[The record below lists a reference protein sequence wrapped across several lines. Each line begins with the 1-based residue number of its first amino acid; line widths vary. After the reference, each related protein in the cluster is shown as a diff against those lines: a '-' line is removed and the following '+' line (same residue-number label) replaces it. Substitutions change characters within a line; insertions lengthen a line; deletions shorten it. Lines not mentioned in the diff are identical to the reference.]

1 MVARL
6 LCLLVLLCACALP
19 AAAAKRIA
27 LVIGNGSYKDAP
39 LKNPVN
45 DARAMAE
52 ALKGQGFEVILKQ
65 NGTKIEMER
74 VVADFGEKLG
84 EGDTA
89 LFYYAGHGMQVN
101 GRNFLIPTDAQI
113 TSEQR
118 VRLEAIDVDVVLE
131 QMAASRAQVNLVIL
145 DACRNNPFE
154 RKFRSVGGGLAQ
166 INAPEGT
173 LISYAT
179 APGKVAND
187 GDGAN
192 GLYTEELLRAISQPG
207 LKVEEVFKAVR
218 VNVSKRTNGA
228 QTPWEASSL
237 TGDFYFKPPAPVQT
251 AALAPAVA
259 PPAAAS
265 PPVAAAPAPPSNAAE
280 LAFWDSVKGS
290 TDKAELQAYIDQFP
304 NGTFVALA
312 KARLA
317 SLSRSAAPA
326 APAAAAPAATA
337 PAAQPVTPA
346 PQAAPPPQV
355 AALAPGNWSGKYKGD
370 ARGNAGWMSLYVE
383 VDGREFWGIGTPMTG
398 KGSCRLNGGVFDDQG
413 KSKRMATVCDSG
425 GAPTTVQIS
434 PDGSKLI
441 VEINGT
447 VSELKRLP

>member
-1 MVARL
+1 VVARILFL
-6 LCLLVLLCACALP
+6 LAALAATAFP

-52 ALKGQGFEVILKQ
+52 ALKSQGFEVLLKQ

-84 EGDTA
+84 DGDTA

-131 QMAASRAQVNLVIL
+131 QMASSRSQVNLVIL

-192 GLYTEELLRAISQPG
+192 GLYTEELLKAISQPG

-218 VNVSKRTNGA
+218 VNVSRRTNGA

-237 TGDFYFKPPAPVQT
+237 TGDFYFRPPALQT
-251 AALAPAVA
+251 HTAAPAVT
-259 PPAAAS
+259 P
-265 PPVAAAPAPPSNAAE
+265 APAPAAIPNSE
-280 LAFWDSVKGS
+280 AADLAFWDSVKGT
-290 TDKAELQAYIDQFP
+290 TDQAELRAYIDKFP

-312 KARLA
+312 RARMAALARTGAPPPSLAATPDASAGSSPNATKASPAPQQLA
-317 SLSRSAAPA
+317 SLP
-326 APAAAAPAATA
+326 T
-337 PAAQPVTPA
+337 QT
-346 PQAAPPPQV
+346 
-355 AALAPGNWSGKYKGD
+355 GDWSGKYEGD
-370 ARGNAGWMSLYVE
+370 VRAGQGVSRMQIE
-383 VDGREFWGIGTPMTG
+383 VTGRDFWGLSLHSGR
-398 KGSCRLNGGVFDDQG
+398 GSCRLY
-413 KSKRMATVCDSG
+413 
-425 GAPTTVQIS
+425 
-434 PDGSKLI
+434 
-441 VEINGT
+441 NGT
-447 VSELKRLP
+447 FDANGRSPRMVLQCDGGGFPTLVQLGPETGMVTIVVNGTPFLLKRIP